1 MKHARG
7 HLVLKRPSETF
18 CAHWPVGDSRAM
30 PRGAWRCERCTRYWG
45 RCHKVCPLCKL
56 RLDERI
62 ILRRKIQEA
71 GVEKRILDFVG
82 SYSQVHPLGNRR
94 MLCDVGTFRNCRCK
108 RCRLPKELVS
118 PYDRLL
124 DHLARKNGRGRAQAA
139 RWVHLLSSMVALHRY
154 HGILHGMLLAA
165 DCGRGPHV
173 SFLRSRV
180 PELLCNDIRPWVWRW
195 LTALFLQYVEDR
207 CDLRGLL
214 GTASSVLLNI
224 SIA

>member
-1 MKHARG
+1 M
-7 HLVLKRPSETF
+7 
-18 CAHWPVGDSRAM
+18 
-30 PRGAWRCERCTRYWG
+30 AWRCDGCTRCWG
-45 RCHKVCPLCKL
+45 YCRKGCPLCKL
-56 RLDERI
+56 RLAVRM
-62 ILRRKIQEA
+62 ILRRRIREA
-71 GVEKRILDFVG
+71 VARELILDFVG
-82 SYSQVHPLGNRR
+82 SKASVAPLPRR
-94 MLCDVGTFRNCRCK
+94 SLCFLGSPRNCRCNG
-108 RCRLPKELVS
+108 CRTPAGRRD
-118 PYDRLL
+118 DRILQR
-124 DHLARKNGRGRAQAA
+124 LARKAGRGRAFAA
-139 RWVHLLSSMVALHRY
+139 RWVHLLSGTVALRAG